1 MAHEH
6 EANGGCSAQP
16 FGEDM
21 TVEVSYYI
29 DIVGDVILDK
39 VFFPDKGRVEAWEFR
54 EERQQQWREAI
65 ETERTLQFEDAEERG
80 REWEAQMAADS
91 REALRGW

>member
-1 MAHEH
+1 MQH
-6 EANGGCSAQP
+6 EASQGVSPQP

-29 DIVGDVILDK
+29 DIVGDVILER
-39 VFFPDKGRVEAWEFR
+39 VFFPERGRVEASAFSDE
-54 EERQQQWREAI
+54 QMDLWREAI

-80 REWEAQMAADS
+80 REWLAQTAADS
-91 REALRGW
+91 RDALRGWK